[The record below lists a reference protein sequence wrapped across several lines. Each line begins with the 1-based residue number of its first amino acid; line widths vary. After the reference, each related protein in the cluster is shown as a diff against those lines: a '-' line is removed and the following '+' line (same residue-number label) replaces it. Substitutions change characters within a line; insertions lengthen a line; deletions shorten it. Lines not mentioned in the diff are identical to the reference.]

1 MRRTRNKR
9 LIVSI
14 ILSIFIIV
22 FAGSTLFKNVGRTF
36 VHVDEP
42 GWISS
47 GYYYS
52 NLLLDGNFKWEQWKC
67 PKCEAF
73 GSEYNPHLGH
83 WVFGISMKFF
93 ATKNEQ
99 EFFDM
104 YDPEKSLDENRRE
117 GKIPSQPILFRA
129 RMSSVAIGILCCL
142 IIFWIGYYS
151 SNMQIGIIASILL
164 TFNNLFIDLS
174 TLAMTDIPYN
184 FFLLCACFTSIFLLH
199 QYTSRNRLLVC
210 LIYGS
215 FIGLASSVK
224 ITGVIIGALYF
235 LSIILY
241 VKNIFGL
248 RFKDTL
254 KYLLTFFVSTFF
266 IIYLLNP
273 YSWPS
278 FTEIN
283 INETTSEVVTY
294 FKNNS
299 GLNVSEENYAV
310 EYPQLSNLSH
320 VLEFPRMFQ
329 RFNHLMDEQL
339 NKYGWWGDNRFRTF
353 HKNLLI
359 YSSGLS
365 RESYL
370 LSIGVILEFYLLVAG
385 IIVLSKNLIQSF
397 QTKKIS
403 GSVIPLTYFV
413 ANYVFIMIFMK
424 LNWDRYYLPTVIASQ
439 SIMAIG
445 IHATIK
451 LIWDIRRR
459 LGETHKA

>member
-1 MRRTRNKR
+1 
-9 LIVSI
+9 
-14 ILSIFIIV
+14 
-22 FAGSTLFKNVGRTF
+22 
-36 VHVDEP
+36 
-42 GWISS
+42 
-47 GYYYS
+47 
-52 NLLLDGNFKWEQWKC
+52 
-67 PKCEAF
+67 
-73 GSEYNPHLGH
+73 
-83 WVFGISMKFF
+83 
-93 ATKNEQ
+93 
-99 EFFDM
+99 
-104 YDPEKSLDENRRE
+104 
-117 GKIPSQPILFRA
+117 
-129 RMSSVAIGILCCL
+129 
-142 IIFWIGYYS
+142 
-151 SNMQIGIIASILL
+151 
-164 TFNNLFIDLS
+164 
-174 TLAMTDIPYN
+174 
-184 FFLLCACFTSIFLLH
+184 
-199 QYTSRNRLLVC
+199 
-210 LIYGS
+210 
-215 FIGLASSVK
+215 
-224 ITGVIIGALYF
+224 
-235 LSIILY
+235 